1 MKKVV
6 CFCRVSSSA
15 QDLTN
20 QRNEVLKVIKNDN
33 FKTNEIV
40 IVEGKESAIKL
51 DEMER
56 QTLNELK
63 EVTESNPTITDVY
76 FYAIDRLARKVS
88 VVLSIV
94 DQMTAKGIN
103 LHFLNP
109 YPMQTMRDGK
119 EDSMGKMFLTFLS
132 IGAEMEMKMK
142 GERFADTRKGMREK
156 GQLIGGHVLYG
167 YYRDKNSGYP
177 IKKDEESKVVED
189 IFNWYV
195 NDGVSMRQIAKK
207 LICDNVWFADDF
219 KTLNSAIMK
228 VSKIL
233 TNPAYSG
240 RQAKQYDSK
249 EEKTVVY
256 PAIVNVELQ
265 DKAIQLASNNKKEKD
280 TTNIY
285 YAKGLVKTEID
296 GKEYTMSPIKG
307 NCSYCL
313 NFDGVQVGVNI
324 NVIDT
329 IAWRDAQILY
339 KVFQKYENWIE
350 PQRLEEQ
357 IKDIEEKI
365 QKLEPIFTT
374 FKQREHRVNSLYEL
388 GRYTDIVYNDRY
400 NALMKEKQVYI
411 NEQIKFENEIKRLK
425 NMIKRNQSLKLND
438 IDLSSYTDEQRKE
451 LVKQMITSILVEKVG
466 KYDYNIIVKPN
477 ESMFKIGIVVPTY
490 HYNCSGGVKKLI
502 SITGNRE
509 ADITKQII
517 VRYQQPKRVK
527 VTKKG

>member
-6 CFCRVSSSA
+6 CFCRVSGVR

-20 QRNEVLKVIKNDN
+20 QRNEVLKTIKNDN
-33 FKTNEIV
+33 FKTSEII

-63 EVTESNPTITDVY
+63 EVIESNPTITDVY

-109 YPMQTMRDGK
+109 YPMQTMRNGK

-142 GERFADTRKGMREK
+142 NERFADTRKGMRAA
-156 GQLIGGHVLYG
+156 GQLIGGNVLYG
-167 YYRDKNSGYP
+167 YYRDKSGYP
-177 IKKDEESKVVED
+177 MKKDEESKVVED
-189 IFNWYV
+189 IFNMYV
-195 NDGVSMRQIAKK
+195 NDELSMRQIAKR
-207 LICDNVWFADDF
+207 LICDNVWNVDDF
-219 KTLNSAIMK
+219 KTLNSAVVKI
-228 VSKIL
+228 SNIL

-240 RQAKQYDSK
+240 RQAKQKDSK
-249 EEKTVVY
+249 EEKTVIY
-256 PAIVNVELQ
+256 PAIVDIELQ
-265 DKAIQLASNNKKEKD
+265 DKAIQIASNNHKEKD

-285 YAKGLVKTEID
+285 YAKGIVKTEIE
-296 GKEYTMSPIKG
+296 GKQYTMSPIKG
-307 NCSYCL
+307 NCSYGL
-313 NFDGVQVGVNI
+313 NYNGVQVGVNV
-324 NVIDT
+324 NVVDT

-339 KVFQKYENWIE
+339 KVFQSYENWTE
-350 PQRLEEQ
+350 PQRLEEE
-357 IKDIEEKI
+357 IKANEEKI

-374 FKQREHRVNSLYEL
+374 FKQREQRVNNLYEL
-388 GRYTDIVYNDRY
+388 GRYGNEEYNDRY

-411 NEQIKFENEIKRLK
+411 NEQIKFENEIKRLR
-425 NMIKRNQSLKLND
+425 NMIKRNQTLKMED
-438 IDLSSYTDEQRKE
+438 IDLSTYTDEQRKE
-451 LVKQMITSILVEKVG
+451 LVKQMIKSINIEKVG
-466 KYDYNIIVKPN
+466 KYDYNIVVIPN
-477 ESMFKIGIVVPTY
+477 EEMFKIGIVVPYY

-502 SITGNRE
+502 SKMGNRE
-509 ADITKQII
+509 ADITQEI
-517 VRYQQPKRVK
+517 VIRFKQPKRIK

>member
-33 FKTNEIV
+33 FKTSEII

-63 EVTESNPTITDVY
+63 EVIEHNPTITDVY

-94 DQMTAKGIN
+94 DQMSKKGIN

-142 GERFADTRKGMREK
+142 NERFADTRKGMREK
-156 GQLIGGHVLYG
+156 GQLIGGNVLYG
-167 YYRDKNSGYP
+167 YYRDKSGYP
-177 IKKDEESKVVED
+177 KTKDEESKVVED
-189 IFNWYV
+189 IFNMYV
-195 NDGVSMRQIAKK
+195 NDGLSMRQIAKK
-207 LICDNVWFADDF
+207 LICDNVWNVDDF
-219 KTLNSAIMK
+219 KTLNSAVVKI
-228 VSKIL
+228 SNIL

-240 RQAKQYDSK
+240 RQAKQKDSK
-249 EEKTVVY
+249 EEKTVIY
-256 PAIVNVELQ
+256 PAIVDIELQ
-265 DKAIQLASNNKKEKD
+265 DKALAIAQNNHKEKD

-307 NCSYCL
+307 NCSYGL
-313 NFDGVQVGVNI
+313 NYNGVQVGINI

-329 IAWRDAQILY
+329 IAWRDAQGLF
-339 KVFQKYENWIE
+339 KVWQSYENWTE

-357 IKDIEEKI
+357 IKGNEEKI
-365 QKLEPIFTT
+365 QKLQPIFE
-374 FKQREHRVNSLYEL
+374 KYAQREERLNNLYEL
-388 GRYTDIVYNDRY
+388 GRYTDEVYNSRY
-400 NALMKEKQVYI
+400 NSLMSEKQVYV
-411 NEQIKFENEIKRLK
+411 NEQIKLENEIKRLK
-425 NMIKRNQSLKLND
+425 NMAKRIRNFKMED
-438 IDLSSYTDEQRKE
+438 IDLSTYTDEQRKE
-451 LVKQMITSILVEKVG
+451 LVKQMIKSINIEKTG
-466 KYDYNIIVKPN
+466 KYDYNIVVIPN
-477 ESMFKIGIVVPTY
+477 VEMFKIGIVVPY
-490 HYNCSGGVKKLI
+490 YLYNCSGGVKKLI
-502 SITGNRE
+502 SKMGQKE
-509 ADITKQII
+509 LDITNEI
-517 VRYQQPKRVK
+517 VIRFKQPKRVK